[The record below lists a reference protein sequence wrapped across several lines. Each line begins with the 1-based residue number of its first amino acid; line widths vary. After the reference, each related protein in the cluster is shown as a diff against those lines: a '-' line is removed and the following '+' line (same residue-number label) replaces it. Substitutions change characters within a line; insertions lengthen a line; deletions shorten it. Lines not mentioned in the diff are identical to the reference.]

1 MKIGSEYIYLGGF
14 DPSTSSVMPDFA
26 KNVTGSLFI
35 VGKSYEIHQWEP
47 PNGISIGAEKWS
59 ATSAKSHWWIT
70 DEELAKH
77 FVLTPSPEEYKAY
90 LAYRSLDGDFETFLK
105 QYRKVNSL

>member
-1 MKIGSEYIYLGGF
+1 MIE
-14 DPSTSSVMPDFA
+14 
-26 KNVTGSLFI
+26 
-35 VGKSYEIHQWEP
+35 
-47 PNGISIGAEKWS
+47 
-59 ATSAKSHWWIT
+59 SHWWIT